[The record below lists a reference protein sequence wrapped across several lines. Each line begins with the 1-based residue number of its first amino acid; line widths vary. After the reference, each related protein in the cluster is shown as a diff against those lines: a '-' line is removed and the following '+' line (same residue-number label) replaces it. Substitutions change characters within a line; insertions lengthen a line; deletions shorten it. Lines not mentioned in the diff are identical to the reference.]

1 LGIGRSTISAIIKKW
16 RQDFDHF
23 ETVERRPGSGGRRI
37 SIRNQDE
44 QLLTVIRNSPFTTA
58 TAAVNI
64 SNFPGSVK
72 TSRRRLRNTELRNHA
87 AARLCSQTKRSSSRR
102 TMVVYR
108 VYRPRNSRYDERY
121 VEPTERFG
129 RFSVNVW
136 G

>member
-1 LGIGRSTISAIIKKW
+1 
-16 RQDFDHF
+16 
-23 ETVERRPGSGGRRI
+23 VERRPGSGGRRI

-72 TSRRRLRNTELRNHA
+72 TSHRRLRNTELRNHA

-102 TMVVYR
+102 TMVVLGCIDHETADMMTLN
-108 VYRPRNSRYDERY
+108 RPND
-121 VEPTERFG
+121 
-129 RFSVNVW
+129 SVAFLLTYGGGFLLLVL

>member
-1 LGIGRSTISAIIKKW
+1 
-16 RQDFDHF
+16 
-23 ETVERRPGSGGRRI
+23 VERRPGSGGRRI

-102 TMVVYR
+102 TMVVLGCIDHETADMMNATLN
-108 VYRPRNSRYDERY
+108 RPND
-121 VEPTERFG
+121 
-129 RFSVNVW
+129 SVAFLLTYGGGFLLLVL

>member
-16 RQDFDHF
+16 RQDQ
-23 ETVERRPGSGGRRI
+23 TVKRRPGSGGRRI

-102 TMVVYR
+102 TMVVLGCIDHETADMVAFLLTYGGEFLLL
-108 VYRPRNSRYDERY
+108 VL
-121 VEPTERFG
+121 G
-129 RFSVNVW
+129 
-136 G
+136 

>member
-1 LGIGRSTISAIIKKW
+1 
-16 RQDFDHF
+16 
-23 ETVERRPGSGGRRI
+23 VERRPGSGGRRI

-87 AARLCSQTKRSSSRR
+87 ARDGRYTSMLAEHRCFDFNLRYFDIDGILFQTSIFYRCS
-102 TMVVYR
+102 
-108 VYRPRNSRYDERY
+108 
-121 VEPTERFG
+121 
-129 RFSVNVW
+129 
-136 G
+136 

>member
-1 LGIGRSTISAIIKKW
+1 
-16 RQDFDHF
+16 
-23 ETVERRPGSGGRRI
+23 VERRPGSGGRRI

-58 TAAVNI
+58 TAVVNI

-102 TMVVYR
+102 TMVVLGCIDHETADMMNATFN
-108 VYRPRNSRYDERY
+108 RPND
-121 VEPTERFG
+121 
-129 RFSVNVW
+129 SVAFLLTYGGGFLLLVL

>member
-1 LGIGRSTISAIIKKW
+1 VK
-16 RQDFDHF
+16 
-23 ETVERRPGSGGRRI
+23 RRPGFGGRRI

-44 QLLTVIRNSPFTTA
+44 QLLTVIRNSPFTSA

-72 TSRRRLRNTELRNHA
+72 TSRRRLRSTELRNHA

-102 TMVVYR
+102 TMVVLGCIDHETADMMNATLN
-108 VYRPRNSRYDERY
+108 RPND
-121 VEPTERFG
+121 
-129 RFSVNVW
+129 SVAFLLTYGGGFLLLVL

>member
-1 LGIGRSTISAIIKKW
+1 MYRVRVPRKNPIMMRT
-16 RQDFDHF
+16 
-23 ETVERRPGSGGRRI
+23 RPEWLVGPRCLRDGK
-37 SIRNQDE
+37 NPAP
-44 QLLTVIRNSPFTTA
+44 LLSPTPFTTA

-102 TMVVYR
+102 TMVVLGCIDHETADMMNATLN
-108 VYRPRNSRYDERY
+108 RPND
-121 VEPTERFG
+121 
-129 RFSVNVW
+129 SVAFLLTYGGGFLLLVL